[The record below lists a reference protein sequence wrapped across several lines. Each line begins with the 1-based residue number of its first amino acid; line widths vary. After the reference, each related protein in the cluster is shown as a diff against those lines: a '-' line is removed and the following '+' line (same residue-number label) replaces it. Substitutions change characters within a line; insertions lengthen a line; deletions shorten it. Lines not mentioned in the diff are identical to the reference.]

1 MPSDA
6 MPSTLR
12 DEAIHRSDPLERE
25 AQTIYL
31 LCLSHDKM
39 HRHADHEKFIEE
51 LAGRLKRLIEKPPPI
66 WVYK

>member
-12 DEAIHRSDPLERE
+12 DESFRRSDPLEQQAE
-25 AQTIYL
+25 IIYL
-31 LCLSHDKM
+31 LCIGHERQRRQL
-39 HRHADHEKFIEE
+39 DHEKFIEE